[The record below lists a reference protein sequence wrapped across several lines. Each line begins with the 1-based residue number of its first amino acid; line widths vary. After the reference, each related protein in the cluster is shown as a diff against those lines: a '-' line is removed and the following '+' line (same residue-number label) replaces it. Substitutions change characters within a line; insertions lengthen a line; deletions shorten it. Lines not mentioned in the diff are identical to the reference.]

1 MSSFQHPNYD
11 VLVKVLPEGL
21 SKEQIL
27 NFHPFSSWLT
37 TLHNS
42 LALQTKDH
50 DNPFHTDPYH
60 LRSITVQAYDMFGS
74 RLGFLKLTAGISN
87 GANETL
93 PGAVFL
99 RGPSV
104 AMLVMLI
111 PDDAR
116 HDTDERYVLLTV
128 QPRIAAGSLAFVE
141 LPAGMVDDAG
151 TFAGAAAKEMQEE
164 LGLEIPASELKCL
177 SDLANDTPD
186 PEIGSS
192 EEESEGRKT
201 QDGNL
206 PRGVYPSPGGCDE
219 FIPIFMHERR
229 VPRVQLS
236 EWTGRLTG
244 LREQGERITLKL
256 VRMRDLW
263 REGARD
269 AKCLA
274 ALALWEG
281 LRKEGK
287 V

>member
-1 MSSFQHPNYD
+1 MTSFQHPDYD
-11 VLVKVLPEGL
+11 VPVKVLPEGL

-42 LALQTKDH
+42 LTLQTKDH
-50 DNPFHTDPYH
+50 GNPFYSDPYC
-60 LRSITVQAYDMFGS
+60 LRSITVQAHDMFGL
-74 RLGFLKLTAGISN
+74 RLGFLKLTAEISN
-87 GANETL
+87 SANEKL

-111 PDDAR
+111 PADAPN
-116 HDTDERYVLLTV
+116 DTDERYVLLTV

-164 LGLEIPASELKCL
+164 LGLEIPAGQLKCL
-177 SDLANDTPD
+177 SDLANDV
-186 PEIGSS
+186 PEPGSGNV
-192 EEESEGRKT
+192 ESEGGKT

-229 VPRVQLS
+229 VPRAQMG

-256 VRMRDLW
+256 VPMRDLW